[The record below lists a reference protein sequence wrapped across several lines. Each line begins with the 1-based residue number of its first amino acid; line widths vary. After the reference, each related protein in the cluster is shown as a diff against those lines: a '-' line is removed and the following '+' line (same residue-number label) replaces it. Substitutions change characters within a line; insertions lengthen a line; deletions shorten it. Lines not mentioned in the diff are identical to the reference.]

1 MTKPVRTTWGGSSGS
16 EGVVSHVD
24 TGEAIMSVRWKVNRQ
39 NYRGTKGF
47 MKMMMTVRS
56 NEVDRN

>member
-1 MTKPVRTTWGGSSGS
+1 MIKPVRTTWGGSSGS

-24 TGEAIMSVRWKVNRQ
+24 TGERWKVNRQ

-47 MKMMMTVRS
+47 MKMMMTVGS
-56 NEVDRN
+56 DEVDRN